1 MTAKALL
8 GQVSDVDMR
17 LLRVFG
23 AVVRCGG
30 ISAAELELNIGRST
44 ISRHLG
50 NNLQNNK
57 DSNVTFVCKGG
68 DVISWNGLPL
78 LASLTWFFDVD
89 CCSCQTEATLLLPDH
104 SADAVRAVLLLIS
117 RGSAE
122 IGAGEMGETMDL
134 MKTMV
139 RKKKWLS
146 FP

>member
-1 MTAKALL
+1 MPELVYL
-8 GQVSDVDMR
+8 GGPTGWS
-17 LLRVFG
+17 
-23 AVVRCGG
+23 
-30 ISAAELELNIGRST
+30 ST

-117 RGSAE
+117 RGSAK
-122 IGAGEMGETMDL
+122 IGAGGPRMAKRVDWYYH
-134 MKTMV
+134 
-139 RKKKWLS
+139 RKG
-146 FP
+146 